1 MNIGKRICKLR
12 KDKKMTQQELV
23 DRLFV
28 TDKTIS
34 SWELGR
40 TEPSSDLII
49 KLSEILDCDI
59 GYLVYGNNPKSDVET
74 EIKFKLDEAEYKRI
88 IRFMTKNASFI
99 NESRQVDTYY
109 QPTHRSFLDGEV
121 INEWIRIGERGQKK
135 ILNYKNWHDNMYCD
149 EWEVEIDNSENL
161 DKIFKVLGLEIIAVV
176 DKDRKKYMYLDKYE
190 ISLDSVKDLGYFIEI
205 EVKKYDKDPIGEY
218 GDLIK
223 LAKDLNLNLNNI
235 DKRGYPYHLIF
246 NNKNPHSC

>member
-12 KDKKMTQQELV
+12 KDKKMTQQELA

-109 QPTHRSFLDGEV
+109 QFPLH
-121 INEWIRIGERGQKK
+121 IHHNK
-135 ILNYKNWHDNMYCD
+135 YYHA
-149 EWEVEIDNSENL
+149 NSYNSV
-161 DKIFKVLGLEIIAVV
+161 FS
-176 DKDRKKYMYLDKYE
+176 YYL
-190 ISLDSVKDLGYFIEI
+190 
-205 EVKKYDKDPIGEY
+205 
-218 GDLIK
+218 
-223 LAKDLNLNLNNI
+223 
-235 DKRGYPYHLIF
+235 
-246 NNKNPHSC
+246 

>member
-12 KDKKMTQQELV
+12 KDKKMTQQELA

-74 EIKFKLDEAEYKRI
+74 EIKFKLE
-88 IRFMTKNASFI
+88 
-99 NESRQVDTYY
+99 
-109 QPTHRSFLDGEV
+109 PLL
-121 INEWIRIGERGQKK
+121 ERDCNSLGSSDKVKMK
-135 ILNYKNWHDNMYCD
+135 ILSAMIIKPQVLVFDNILCELDYK
-149 EWEVEIDNSENL
+149 
-161 DKIFKVLGLEIIAVV
+161 DKE
-176 DKDRKKYMYLDKYE
+176 
-190 ISLDSVKDLGYFIEI
+190 
-205 EVKKYDKDPIGEY
+205 
-218 GDLIK
+218 
-223 LAKDLNLNLNNI
+223 
-235 DKRGYPYHLIF
+235 LIF
-246 NNKNPHSC
+246 DILKN